1 MFQSL
6 YVKLNAFVNG
16 IHTLV
21 SVAYAEVSSAVLS
34 GPVQTFFNLYN
45 NTKLQQKLAT
55 KAMDF
60 ESILSNEVL

>member
-1 MFQSL
+1 MSQTL

-16 IHTLV
+16 IHPLV
-21 SVAYAEVSSAVLS
+21 SAAYAEASSAVSS

-45 NTKLQQKLAT
+45 NTKLQQKLAS

-60 ESILSNEVL
+60 KSILSEEAL

>member
-1 MFQSL
+1 MFQTL

-21 SVAYAEVSSAVLS
+21 SVAYAEASSAVSS

-45 NTKLQQKLAT
+45 NTKLQQKPAT

-60 ESILSNEVL
+60 ESILSEKAL